1 MNYSCEFLVDKY
13 LKCKEKN
20 NLNECRLYFDLL
32 KYCIYYSDNYQ
43 LSKSDSLR

>member
-13 LKCKEKN
+13 LKCKEKKTR
-20 NLNECRLYFDLL
+20 NECKLYFDLL

-43 LSKSDSLR
+43 LSKK